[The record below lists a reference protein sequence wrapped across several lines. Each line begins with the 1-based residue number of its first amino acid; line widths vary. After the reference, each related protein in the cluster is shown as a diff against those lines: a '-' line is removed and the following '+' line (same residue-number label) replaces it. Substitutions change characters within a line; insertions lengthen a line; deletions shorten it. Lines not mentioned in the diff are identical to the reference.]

1 MYKLVHLTIFAP
13 SILSKAPNLYEE
25 SGVFEIE

>member
-25 SGVFEIE
+25 RRILEIE